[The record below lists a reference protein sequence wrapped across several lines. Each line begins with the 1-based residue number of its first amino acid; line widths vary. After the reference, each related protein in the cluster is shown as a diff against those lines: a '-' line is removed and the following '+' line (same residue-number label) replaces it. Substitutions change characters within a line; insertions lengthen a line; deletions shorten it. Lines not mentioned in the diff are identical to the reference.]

1 MLGGRKMRIR
11 ARGRR
16 VKELCK
22 DEEVG
27 MVSDRR
33 ERG

>member
-1 MLGGRKMRIR
+1 MRIK
-11 ARGRR
+11 ARGRG
-16 VKELCK
+16 VKELCQ
-22 DEEVG
+22 DEGVG